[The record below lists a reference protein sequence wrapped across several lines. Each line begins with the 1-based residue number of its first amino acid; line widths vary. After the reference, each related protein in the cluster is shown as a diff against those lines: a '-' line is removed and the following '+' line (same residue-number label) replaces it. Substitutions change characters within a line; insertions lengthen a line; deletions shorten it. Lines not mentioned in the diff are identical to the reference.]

1 MALLDFEAVYS
12 RLNPLQKKAV
22 DTIYGPVM
30 VIAGPGSGKTE
41 LLSARVAKILLETD
55 VNPSNILCLT
65 FTDNAAKNMRERLAR
80 IIGADAYRVAIHT
93 FHGFGNE
100 VLNRYRH
107 RVSDYAEASPI
118 DDIEVSRLFDEILT
132 NLSWNDPYKPGQSA
146 NEKIRELR
154 EAIKN
159 LKDAGITPEEFSE
172 IIETNKKTMD
182 IMEPLLRTHLDELF
196 SLGQKK
202 EDKLRKLEL
211 FQSFTDVVGKIFS
224 LLPKYHGV
232 HLSLAN
238 MLMESLSLAWESQE
252 SETDAKITTKWRD
265 EWLEKNHQGKYILK
279 DSVRTPKYESLA
291 RIYALYRD
299 RMKERGFIDFSDMI
313 LSAIGLIEEYGDVR
327 ANLAEQYQFVLI
339 DEYQDTND
347 AQMRLITD
355 ILEVTESPNVFAVG
369 DDDQSI
375 YKFQGANTKNIRL
388 FRDRWPDTE
397 LIILETNY
405 RSNSEIIAASRRLMD
420 AAAHSIGDIFPGAV
434 KSFHSHRGGGGRVVQ
449 QSFESEAEELSWIAD
464 DIMRTIET
472 GVLPNEIAVISKK
485 NKTLENLAKVLLSKR
500 IPVILSR
507 DENIFD
513 SEEVRLVD
521 EILEYLVSLRSE
533 GNARDEILLTIL
545 AHPCFKIHRLTIWEI
560 SKSIYHARREE
571 KKSWI
576 ETLRTHTDGNLRNLA
591 HFLIELSIL
600 SHHARLEDLIDFI
613 TGANSLVIPDE
624 YDEDPTKS
632 LIQIDMF

>member
-1 MALLDFEAVYS
+1 MTHQNFESVYN
-12 RLNPLQKKAV
+12 RLNPLQKHAV

-41 LLSARVAKILLETD
+41 LLSARVANILRETD
-55 VNPSNILCLT
+55 MNPGNILCLT
-65 FTDNAAKNMRERLAR
+65 FTDNAAKNMRERLSR

-93 FHGFGNE
+93 FHSFGNE
-100 VLNRYRH
+100 ILNRYRH
-107 RVSDYAEASPI
+107 RVSDYTEASPI

-132 NLSWNDPYKPGQSA
+132 ALPWNDPYKPGQSA

-159 LKDAGITPEEFSE
+159 LKDAGITPEEFGE
-172 IIETNKKTMD
+172 IIATNKKTMNV
-182 IMEPLLRTHLDELF
+182 IEPLIRSFLDELF

-202 EDKLRKLEL
+202 EDKSRKLEL
-211 FQSFTDVVGKIFS
+211 FQSFTDATGEILS

-232 HLSLAN
+232 HMSLAN
-238 MLMESLSLAWESQE
+238 MLLQSLVESWESQE

-279 DSVRTPKYESLA
+279 DSSRLDKYESLT
-291 RIYALYRD
+291 RIYKLYQD
-299 RMKERGFIDFSDMI
+299 RMKERGYIDFSDMI
-313 LSAIGLIEEYGDVR
+313 LSAIELIEEYSDVR

-355 ILEVTESPNVFAVG
+355 ILEVSESPNVFAVG

-405 RSNSEIIAASRRLMD
+405 RSNSEIIEVSRKIMD
-420 AAAHSIGDIFPGAV
+420 ASIHSIGDIFPDST
-434 KSFHSHRGGGGRVVQ
+434 KSFHSHRGAGGKVVQ
-449 QSFESEAEELSWIAD
+449 QVFENEAEELVWIAD
-464 DIMRTIET
+464 DIAKTIES
-472 GVLPNEIAVISKK
+472 GILSNEIAVISKK
-485 NKTLENLAKVLLSKR
+485 NKTLENLAKVLLSKG
-500 IPVILSR
+500 IPVALSR
-507 DENIFD
+507 DEDIFD

-521 EILEYLVSLRSE
+521 EILEYLVSLRGG
-533 GNARDEILLTIL
+533 GNPRDEILLSIL
-545 AHPCFKIHRLTIWEI
+545 AHPCFNVHRLTIWEI
-560 SKSIYHARREE
+560 SKKIYNSRPSRENSQ
-571 KKSWI
+571 KRS
-576 ETLRTHTDGNLRNLA
+576 NLSEN
-591 HFLIELSIL
+591 
-600 SHHARLEDLIDFI
+600 
-613 TGANSLVIPDE
+613 
-624 YDEDPTKS
+624 
-632 LIQIDMF
+632 